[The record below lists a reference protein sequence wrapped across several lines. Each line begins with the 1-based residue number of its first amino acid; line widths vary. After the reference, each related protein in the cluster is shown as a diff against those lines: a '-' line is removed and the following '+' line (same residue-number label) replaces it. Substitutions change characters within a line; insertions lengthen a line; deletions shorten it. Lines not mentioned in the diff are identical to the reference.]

1 MTSTMES
8 SPEAFDVETLEFY
21 RVNARAYAHRRQSP
35 SRALPTFLARLSPGS
50 AILELGCG
58 GGQDSEAMIAAG
70 FDVTPTDGSA
80 EVAAEAEARL
90 GRPVTVLRFDAL
102 DLVDRFDG
110 VWADACLLHAPAEA
124 LAGILRRVRL
134 ALKDGGVFHSS
145 FKAGDGP
152 ARDALGRYNNLPSR
166 RLLEAAMRE
175 AGPWAAVD
183 IVETPGGSYD
193 GAAYTWLNC
202 TAVKA
207 R

>member
-1 MTSTMES
+1 MAS
-8 SPEAFDVETLEFY
+8 SPEAFDGETLEFY
-21 RVNARAYAHRRQSP
+21 RVHARAYVNRQQSP
-35 SRALPTFLARLSPGS
+35 SRALPAFLARLPPGA

-58 GGQDSEAMIAAG
+58 GGLDAEAMIAAG

-90 GRPVTVLRFDAL
+90 GRPVAVLRFDAL

-110 VWADACLLHAPAEA
+110 VWANACLLHAPAEA
-124 LAGILRRVRL
+124 LAGILGRVRR
-134 ALKDGGVFHSS
+134 ALKDGGLFHAT

-166 RLLEAAMRE
+166 RVLEAAMRE

-193 GAAYTWLNC
+193 GAAYTWLIC
-202 TAVKA
+202 TAVRA